1 MRVHPRRR
9 AADHC
14 GTKQYVRRTNEG
26 ERRLAEVPGG
36 VEKDVVPVLCIA
48 LLLLLLSTGAY
59 YEPGYLV

>member
-1 MRVHPRRR
+1 MRVHPKRR

-14 GTKQYVRRTNEG
+14 RTNQNVRRTNEG

-36 VEKDVVPVLCIA
+36 VEKDVVPIICRA

-59 YEPGYLV
+59 EV